1 MTAGS
6 VISVSIGNF
15 GLIVEARGEFTWG
28 LGDRPPQPPLG
39 KDLKQSIIPCR
50 ADQMTKTLAALAGLI
65 ILVGWSSGCRPKPEW
80 REKTLF
86 VFDTVCDIKLFGTN
100 SQFKAAQKSIKAVFQ
115 DIQEKFSPE
124 AEDLSSPLVLELFRR
139 SQRVFEDS
147 DGAFDVTV
155 KPLSR
160 LWGFLHGSEYV
171 PTPAQIHEAL
181 DRVGMGKVKDEGSR
195 LRLQPGMGLDWGGIA
210 KGLAVDRAA
219 KALQAHGLPS
229 GFINAGGNLFCWGK
243 NPDGGSWKIGV
254 RHPRQEGFLGVLS
267 ISDVGAATSGDYQ
280 RYFESEGVR
289 YHHIFN
295 PKTGYPARGKRSVTV
310 IGPEAVVCDALSTA
324 LFVSPDPERILK
336 KYPSYGAIIVD
347 EKGRISVLGRRYP
360 FQLDQGNFRV
370 SFHDLYLLPTN

>member
-1 MTAGS
+1 
-6 VISVSIGNF
+6 
-15 GLIVEARGEFTWG
+15 
-28 LGDRPPQPPLG
+28 
-39 KDLKQSIIPCR
+39 
-50 ADQMTKTLAALAGLI
+50 MTKKLAALIGLI
-65 ILVGWSSGCRPKPEW
+65 ILVGWSIGCTPKPEW
-80 REKTLF
+80 RETTLF
-86 VFDTVCDIKLFGTN
+86 VFDTVCNIKLFGTS
-100 SQFKAAQKSIKAVFQ
+100 SQFRVAQKSITAVFL
-115 DIQEKFSPE
+115 DIQEKFSPD

-181 DRVGMGKVKDEGSR
+181 GRVGMGRVKDEGSR
-195 LRLQPGMGLDWGGIA
+195 LVLERGMGLDWGGIA
-210 KGLAVDRAA
+210 KGLAVDKAA
-219 KALQAHGLPS
+219 QALQALGIAR

-243 NPDGGSWKIGV
+243 NPDGAPWKIGV

-289 YHHIFN
+289 YHHIFD
-295 PKTGYPARGKRSVTV
+295 PETGYPARGKQSVTV
-310 IGPEAVVCDALSTA
+310 IGPEAMVCDALSTA

-336 KYPSYGAIIVD
+336 KYPAYGAIIAD
-347 EKGRISVLGRRYP
+347 EKGLVSIVGKRYA
-360 FQLDQGNFRV
+360 FQLDR
-370 SFHDLYLLPTN
+370 